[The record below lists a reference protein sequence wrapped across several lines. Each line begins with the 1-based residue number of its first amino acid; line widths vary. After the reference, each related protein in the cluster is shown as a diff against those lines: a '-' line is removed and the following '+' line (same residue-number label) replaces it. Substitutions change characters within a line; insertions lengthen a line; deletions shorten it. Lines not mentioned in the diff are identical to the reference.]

1 MKKVIVIGCPG
12 AGKSTFSRLLSEKTG
27 LPLYHLDLIW
37 HKPDRT
43 TVSREEFDRKLAL
56 IIEKEEWIIDGNYG
70 RTLGIRI
77 KACDTVFLFDL
88 PTESCLEGA
97 MARIGK
103 KREDMPW
110 TEETLDPEFK
120 EWIENFARDEMPRVY
135 SLIETYKDKNIVI
148 FKSHKEVDEYAE
160 GWQG

>member
-120 EWIENFARDEMPRVY
+120 EWIVNFARDEMPRVY

>member
-43 TVSREEFDRKLAL
+43 TVSREEFDRRLDELVKGD
-56 IIEKEEWIIDGNYG
+56 KWIIDGNYG
-70 RTLGIRI
+70 RTLEIRI

-88 PTESCLEGA
+88 PTEVCLEGA